1 MASINPEMP
10 INPLVEWEEAW
21 TKRAIILTIVT
32 VLLTI
37 TVVLMFTLGNLKEIA
52 ENFPRYRCTPLAL
65 PFASHFGYD
74 TKENFNFCLTSIF
87 NTKAAEVFG
96 PVYNLLGGFTQIVQL
111 IVDVA
116 LGIRKL
122 FSNFLLGVNGFVRN
136 VRDRIQGLLFN
147 IRMSFMKLNN
157 LMARVYGTMY
167 SVIWLG
173 TSALAAGF
181 NLANNDLVN
190 FILEFCFDPNTE
202 VVLADGSRKAI
213 KDIQIGEFL
222 ESENG
227 PTKVTSVFRF
237 DGSKTHM
244 VSIDGLVLSKEHYVQ
259 YGGKWIQAGEH
270 PDALPSPSLPE
281 LVCLNV
287 EHHRFVVV
295 NDARRL
301 VVADYDEHGGAEV
314 IRQTQQVAI
323 KTLNGSPGETVSD
336 YSLGIDERV
345 EIKMVDGSWK
355 PLGEIDIGEIVWNA
369 GTVLG
374 TVMEECESTI
384 DVSGTHFS
392 SAQIVFD
399 TESETWSRA
408 SVKWPAAV
416 SEEPRILRSL
426 VTSTCGT
433 LHIRDTHREYYVRDY
448 REVAIPEME
457 QAYSDALRA

>member
-37 TVVLMFTLGNLKEIA
+37 TVVLMFTLGNLREIA

-96 PVYNLLGGFTQIVQL
+96 PVYNLLGGFTQIIQL

-157 LMARVYGTMY
+157 LMGRVYGTMY
-167 SVIWLG
+167 AMIWLG

-202 VVLADGSRKAI
+202 VVLADGSKKAI
-213 KDIQIGEFL
+213 KDIQIGDVL
-222 ESENG
+222 ESDKG
-227 PTKVTSVFRF
+227 PTRVTSVFRF
-237 DGSKTHM
+237 AGSKTHM
-244 VSIDGLVLSKEHYVQ
+244 VSINGFVLSKEHYVQ
-259 YGGKWIQAGEH
+259 YAGKWIQAGNH
-270 PDALPSPSLPE
+270 PDAVPTPSLPE

-287 EHHRFVVV
+287 EHHRFVIV
-295 NDARRL
+295 NETGRMI
-301 VVADYDEHGGAEV
+301 VADYDEHDGAEV

-323 KTLNGSPGETVSD
+323 KALNGSQGETVSD
-336 YSLGIDERV
+336 YSLGIDERMEV
-345 EIKMVDGSWK
+345 KMADGSWK
-355 PLGEIDIGEIVWNA
+355 VLKEMELGDTVWNA

-374 TVMEECESTI
+374 LVQEECESTI
-384 DVSGTHFS
+384 DISGTHLS
-392 SAQIVFD
+392 PAQIVFD
-399 TESETWSRA
+399 TESEQWTRA
-408 SVKWPAAV
+408 SVKWPSAV

-433 LHIRDTHREYYVRDY
+433 LHIRDANSEYYMRDY

-457 QAYSDALRA
+457 NAYTDALRN